1 MKRENI
7 LVKVS
12 GDVFL
17 LPEFIDWIARLAYE
31 SHVVICIGGGTQIKE
46 EFKRRGWKD
55 DNYGPLGR
63 ETKTAEEHLIA
74 REILE
79 SNKAKLKELFA
90 KARVSDVVVVI
101 PMLNIG
107 GVSCHVN
114 GDQYLLAAY
123 LGFDRL
129 YAVTLAQ
136 RAEAKQQQFAFLPKI
151 QVKAF

>member
-1 MKRENI
+1 MPRKNI

-17 LPEFIDWIARLAYE
+17 KPEFVGWIGMFSPE
-31 SHVVICIGGGTQIKE
+31 SHVVICVGGGTQIKE
-46 EFKRRGWKD
+46 EFKRRGFKA
-55 DNYGPLGR
+55 DNFGPLGR
-63 ETKTAEEHLIA
+63 ETRTAEEHQAA

-79 SNKAKLKELFA
+79 SNKIKLEELLA
-90 KARVSDVVVVI
+90 KAHAEAVVVI
-101 PMLNIG
+101 PMFDIG

-114 GDQYLLAAY
+114 GDQYLKAAY

-129 YAVTLAQ
+129 YVVTLWD
-136 RAEAKQQQFAFLPKI
+136 RAELKRRHFLGLPKI